1 MFLGIETRSANF
13 VKRKQ
18 KNMDYYFLSL
28 WPAIFSYQY
37 NFILAYSINPA
48 KRLPPPPPPLS
59 HPHKQV
65 TTIKYYIT
73 AFIAVI
79 FSDKDVYV

>member
-1 MFLGIETRSANF
+1 MFLGTKTRSVNF
-13 VKRKQ
+13 HIKLL

-48 KRLPPPPPPLS
+48 KRLPPLPLS
-59 HPHKQV
+59 HPQKQV